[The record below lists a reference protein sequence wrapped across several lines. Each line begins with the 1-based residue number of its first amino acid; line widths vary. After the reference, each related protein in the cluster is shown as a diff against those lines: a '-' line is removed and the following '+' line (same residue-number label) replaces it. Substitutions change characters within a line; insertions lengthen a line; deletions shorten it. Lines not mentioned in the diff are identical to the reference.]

1 LNKPQTFLDLL
12 FSMILKEKQIAEV
25 ETSQVTPVRVKSWA
39 CFFLSAVFLLFAS
52 GAYSS
57 GTNPEEEVFQEENA
71 KVVFSTGDNNKVV
84 ISSGKITATGGQSIR
99 LLPGTHIEQGV
110 NMVIDI
116 SDKKCQDLVAEEV
129 ARENEQ
135 EMLAAVVEKQK
146 EELIPAPINHN
157 TLFCTGAPLPEPD
170 KTFGQ
175 QAQNAAA
182 LTVNP
187 TISFSAPSTTV
198 NSKTTL
204 LDIHNLMAMAFNNN
218 YTPTLSWGELA
229 GTIKVQR
236 C

>member
-1 LNKPQTFLDLL
+1 
-12 FSMILKEKQIAEV
+12 MILKEKQIAKV
-25 ETSQVTPVRVKSWA
+25 KTSQGIPVRVNSRA
-39 CFFLSAVFLLFAS
+39 CFFLSAFFLLFAS
-52 GAYSS
+52 VAYSS
-57 GTNPEEEVFQEENA
+57 GARPEEEIFQEESA

-116 SDKKCQDLVAEEV
+116 SDKECQDLVAEEV

-135 EMLAAVVEKQK
+135 EMLASVIEKQK
-146 EELIPAPINHN
+146 EELIPAPVGHN

-170 KTFGQ
+170 KAFGQ

-182 LTVNP
+182 LTVDP
-187 TISFSAPSTTV
+187 TVSCSAPSTTV
-198 NSKTTL
+198 NSKITL
-204 LDIHNLMAMAFNNN
+204 LDIHSLMAMAFNNN
-218 YTPTLSWGELA
+218 YTPTLSWGDLA